1 MPTTDEEMS
10 TEEANEIIEQ
20 WFNLETTQ
28 LLVDIIKEKEGED
41 IKLFRRVE
49 GDIHLH
55 NTLFPHFM
63 LFMNPHFA
71 YDAGKVIEST
81 FSFNE
86 EVKEP

>member
-1 MPTTDEEMS
+1 MPTTDEEIS

-20 WFNLETTQ
+20 WFNSESTQ
-28 LLVDIIKEKEGED
+28 RLVDIVKEKEGED

-63 LFMNPHFA
+63 LFINPYFA